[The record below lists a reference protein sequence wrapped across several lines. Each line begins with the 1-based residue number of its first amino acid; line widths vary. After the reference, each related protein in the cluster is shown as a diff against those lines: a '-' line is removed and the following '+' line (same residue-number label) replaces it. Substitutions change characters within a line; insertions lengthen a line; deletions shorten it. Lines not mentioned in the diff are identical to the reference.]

1 MEKEMSKDREA
12 KMTNKELMEHLDKA
26 VEFHAKLLNTLAGR
40 NITDDDD
47 DLAYLSNTMNI
58 IVDNMDKAVR
68 RRFGVGNRQEEI
80 SASSGMRS
88 TNKPAYRRGAYN
100 K

>member
-1 MEKEMSKDREA
+1 
-12 KMTNKELMEHLDKA
+12 MTNKELMEHLDKA
-26 VEFHAKLLNTLAGR
+26 VESHAKLLNTLADR

-88 TNKPAYRRGAYN
+88 TTGNKPAYRRGAYN

>member
-1 MEKEMSKDREA
+1 MSKPT
-12 KMTNKELMEHLDKA
+12 KMTNRELETNLDKA
-26 VEFHAKLLNTLAGR
+26 VNYQVKLLNTLAGR
-40 NITDDDD
+40 NITDAD
-47 DLAYLSNTMNI
+47 DLEYLSNTMNI